1 MMQETEQ
8 IEERVLTA
16 VRVII
21 SIAMVVMLWCAM
33 CGYLS

>member
-1 MMQETEQ
+1 MMVDTER
-8 IEERVLTA
+8 IEERILNA

-21 SIAMVVMLWCAM
+21 SIAMVVLLWCAM

>member
-1 MMQETEQ
+1 MMQETER
-8 IEERVLTA
+8 IEERVLNV

-21 SIAMVVMLWCAM
+21 SITMVVLLWCAM

>member
-1 MMQETEQ
+1 MMQETEV
-8 IEERVLTA
+8 IEERILNV

-21 SIAMVVMLWCAM
+21 SIAMVVLLWCAM

>member
-1 MMQETEQ
+1 MMQETEK
-8 IEERVLTA
+8 IEERVLNV

-21 SIAMVVMLWCAM
+21 SIAMVTLLWCAM